1 MGCREVHDVCVAVPG
16 RVIEI
21 SDVDGVRVALVDV
34 AGTARDASLILLPD
48 VAAGDWVIV
57 HLGMALRRLDPAEA
71 RETLELLGEAGV
83 LPGGGP

>member
-1 MGCREVHDVCVAVPG
+1 MCVAVPG

-34 AGTARDASLILLPD
+34 AGTTREASLILLPD

-57 HLGMALRRLDPAEA
+57 HLGMALRRLDPAVA

-83 LPGGGP
+83 LHGGGP